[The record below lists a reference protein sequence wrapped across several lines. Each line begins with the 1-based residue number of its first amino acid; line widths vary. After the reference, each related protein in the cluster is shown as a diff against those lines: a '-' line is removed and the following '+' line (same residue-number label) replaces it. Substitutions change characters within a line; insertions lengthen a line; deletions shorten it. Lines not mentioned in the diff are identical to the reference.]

1 MESLNY
7 SKFSQG
13 IQNRVIHQRIPL
25 CAAIEVTRRCTLE
38 CVHCYNNLPIAD
50 HEARAGELTCDEHR
64 RILDEI
70 VASGCLWLLY
80 TGGEIFARPDFLD
93 IYTYAKKKGLL
104 ITLFT
109 NATLITPRIADY
121 LAEWRPF
128 SIEITLY
135 GRTQE
140 TYEHVTG
147 VKGSYERCMQGI
159 RMLKERG
166 LSIKLKTMA
175 ITLNKHELWDMKRFA
190 EEELEVEFKFDAMI
204 NPRIDPSPKPLAVR
218 LTPEEVVALE
228 LKDPKRM
235 VEWKSFCAR
244 FNGLQISPEHSDE
257 LYQCGAGVC
266 SFAVDPYGV
275 MSVCVLSR
283 KDTYDLRKGS
293 FREGW
298 EHFLAEVRQK
308 KSRKQTKCLSCEVK
322 AMCGMCP
329 ANGELENQDPEEPI
343 DFMCQVAHLRA
354 RALGLSIK
362 PHGECEYCKPG
373 TLE

>member
-13 IQNRVIHQRIPL
+13 IQNRLIHQRVPL
-25 CAAIEVTRRCTLE
+25 CAAIEVTHRCPLE

-50 HEARAGELTCDEHR
+50 HEARTSELTYDEHCH
-64 RILDEI
+64 ILDEI

-80 TGGEIFARPDFLD
+80 TGGEIFARQDFLD
-93 IYTYAKKKGLL
+93 IYTYAKQKGLL

-109 NATLITPRIADY
+109 NGTLITPKIADY
-121 LAEWRPF
+121 LAVWRPF
-128 SIEITLY
+128 SIEVTLY
-135 GRTQE
+135 GRSQE
-140 TYEHVTG
+140 TYERITG
-147 VKGSYERCMQGI
+147 VTGSYERCMQGV

-166 LSIKLKTMA
+166 LPLKLKTMA
-175 ITLNKHELWDMKRFA
+175 IATNKHELWDMKRFV
-190 EEELEVEFKFDAMI
+190 EEELGLEFRYDAMI
-204 NPRIDPSPKPLAVR
+204 NPRIDPSPTPLAVR
-218 LTPEEVVALE
+218 LKPEEVVDLE
-228 LKDPKRM
+228 LRDPKRM
-235 VEWKSFCAR
+235 VEWGKFCAQ
-244 FNGLQISPEHSDE
+244 FNGLPRSPEHFDE
-257 LYQCGAGVC
+257 LYQCGGGIN
-266 SFAVDPYGV
+266 SFAVDPYGA
-275 MSVCVLSR
+275 MSICVLSH
-283 KDTYDLRKGS
+283 KDGYELRTGS
-293 FREGW
+293 FQDGW

-362 PHGECEYCKPG
+362 PHGECEYCK
-373 TLE
+373 L

>member
-13 IQNRVIHQRIPL
+13 IQSRLIHQRVPL
-25 CAAIEVTRRCTLE
+25 CAAIEVTRRCPLE
-38 CVHCYNNLPIAD
+38 CAHCYNNLPIAD
-50 HEARAGELTCDEHR
+50 HEARAGELTYDEHR

-93 IYTYAKKKGLL
+93 IYTYAKQKGLL

-109 NATLITPRIADY
+109 NGTLITPKIADY

-128 SIEITLY
+128 STEITLY

-147 VKGSYERCMQGI
+147 VKGSYELCMRAI
-159 RMLKERG
+159 RLLKERG
-166 LSIKLKTMA
+166 LPVKLKTMA
-175 ITLNKHELWDMKRFA
+175 IAPNKHELWDMKRFV
-190 EEELEVEFKFDAMI
+190 EEELRLEFRFDAMI

-218 LTPEEVVALE
+218 LTPEEVVALD

-235 VEWKSFCAR
+235 VEWGKFCAQ
-244 FNGLQISPEHSDE
+244 FNGQPPTPEHLGE
-257 LYQCGAGVC
+257 LYQCGGGVN
-266 SFAVDPYGV
+266 SFAVDPYGK
-275 MSVCVLSR
+275 MSICVLSH
-283 KDTYDLRKGS
+283 KDGYDLRTGS

-329 ANGELENQDPEEPI
+329 ANGELENRDPEEPI

-354 RALGLSIK
+354 RALGLAIK
-362 PHGECEYCKPG
+362 PHGECEYCKLSR
-373 TLE
+373 LE